1 MQNPSTGRRR
11 LHFFLRHVV
20 FWLFTFTLYRI
31 IFIAAYCLHGHAI
44 SFTNTFY
51 SLVAGIRLDF
61 STIAYILL
69 PAYLLWS
76 FHQFLPNKKLSL
88 IHHWFYGWLL
98 FGLAFLNV
106 SGIQL
111 YHDWQSLVSYKVFD
125 YLKYPKEVMSFVSVP
140 DLLMLASLCGLLT
153 AGTMF
158 LFKKWVGEI
167 SLQRPALSR
176 YLLLITFPFILIT
189 AARGGLQQI
198 PVNESSAYF
207 SDSPFYNHTAINS
220 LWYFI
225 HSFLE
230 TEHTNNPYIAMDSDE
245 AQKRLDH
252 LYIVNPNPD
261 SSILKTQTPNVVIIL
276 LESWTADIIKSLG
289 GEADVTPQFD
299 SLVQHG
305 LLFSQIYSAGSR
317 TEHGLTSVLS
327 GYPPPPHQSIIT
339 VPYKAEKLGNIN
351 EEFTNSGYHSSFYY
365 GGEIGFVNMKSYLLN
380 GGFKTIVDQEDFEE
394 NELNSKWGAHDEFVF
409 EKQINDLNQTPQ
421 PFFSVLL
428 TLSSHEPFEVPM
440 DIKFPGK
447 SESDKF
453 RNAAYYSDKCLGE
466 YFRMAKQQPWYDN
479 TLFIL
484 VADHGHRLPKKS
496 NLNLPQSKRIPLL
509 FYGNVLKDHVKGKT
523 NTIVGNQNDI
533 AATLL
538 HQLGKPADKFSRS
551 KDLLNPNCNGFAYYT
566 TDYTL
571 GWVTNSQK
579 FIYFYTSKTLNTIGT
594 GVVNDSILLDAKA
607 FLQTHYDEYLRF

>member
-1 MQNPSTGRRR
+1 MQKPASGHRR

-20 FWLFTFTLYRI
+20 FWLFTFTLFRFV
-31 IFIAAYCLHGHAI
+31 FIASFCLHGHAI
-44 SFTNTFY
+44 SITDTLY

-61 STIAYILL
+61 STIAYLLL
-69 PAYLLWS
+69 PAYLLWV

-88 IHHWFYGWLL
+88 IHNWFYGFLL

-106 SGIQL
+106 SSVQL

-125 YLKYPKEVMSFVSVP
+125 YLKYPKEVMAFVSVT
-140 DLLMLASLCGLLT
+140 DLLLLASLCALVTLLT
-153 AGTMF
+153 IF
-158 LFKKWVGEI
+158 LFKKWVGDI
-167 SLQRPALSR
+167 SLQRPAWSR

-189 AARGGLQQI
+189 AARGGIQQI

-220 LWYFI
+220 FWYFI

-230 TEHTNNPYIAMDSDE
+230 TEHTDNPYIAMDPNI
-245 AQKRLDH
+245 AQKRLEH
-252 LYIVNPNPD
+252 LYDVFPNPD
-261 SSILKTQTPNVVIIL
+261 STILKTQNPNVVILL
-276 LESWTADIIKSLG
+276 LESWTADIIKSLD
-289 GEADVTPQFD
+289 GEPDVTPWFD
-299 SLVQHG
+299 SLVQQG
-305 LLFSQIYSAGSR
+305 LLFTQIYSAGAR
-317 TEHGLTSVLS
+317 TEHGLISVLS

-339 VPYKAEKLGNIN
+339 VPYKVEKLGNIN
-351 EEFTNSGYHSSFYY
+351 EVFSNSGYHSSFYY

-380 GGFKTIVDQEDFEE
+380 AGFKKIIDQADFKE
-394 NELNSKWGAHDEFVF
+394 NELSMKWGAHDEFVF
-409 EKQINDLNQTPQ
+409 EKQISDLNETEQ

-440 DIKFPGK
+440 ETKFPGK
-447 SESDKF
+447 NESDKF

-509 FYGNVLKDHVKGKT
+509 FYGNVLKDHVKGKK
-523 NTIVGNQNDI
+523 IKLIGNQNDI

-538 HQLGKPADKFSRS
+538 HQLGQSSDKFTRS
-551 KDLLNPNCNGFAYYT
+551 KDLLNPNSKRFAYYT

-571 GWVTNSQK
+571 GWVTPSEK
-579 FIYFYTSKTLNTIGT
+579 FIYFYTSKTLNTIGSYAA
-594 GVVNDSILLDAKA
+594 NDSLVLDAKA
-607 FLQTHYDEYLRF
+607 YLQTHYDEYLNY